1 MTSAAEKLVDP
12 KLLARLAGLGVK
24 VRQAM
29 EGVLTGQH
37 KSPHHGSSVEFAQH
51 REYAPGDE
59 IKHIDWKAYAKSD
72 RFHIKQFE
80 DETNLRTYLCVD
92 TSGSMGYRG
101 ARGTESKGRYA
112 AQMAAVLA
120 WLLLRQGDA
129 VGLLTFGERLGAYV
143 PPRARPDH
151 YWHLARTLV
160 DTPVGGQTDAVGA
173 LERVAEVAARRSLVV
188 LLTDGF
194 DFNSP
199 GRMAA
204 VARQLRRRNHRVVVF
219 QILDPDEVDFP
230 FKDLTVFEDMEVADD
245 RALADPRGMREAYLD
260 EIRAYC
266 DGLKRDLLEGDV
278 GYRRVVTST
287 PLDRTIIDALGG
299 RA

>member
-1 MTSAAEKLVDP
+1 MRPAS
-12 KLLARLAGLGVK
+12 
-24 VRQAM
+24 
-29 EGVLTGQH
+29 
-37 KSPHHGSSVEFAQH
+37 SGSSCPTDRAIAAKELETSFAAPLLVGPARMVKQ
-51 REYAPGDE
+51 PGD
-59 IKHIDWKAYAKSD
+59 WVA
-72 RFHIKQFE
+72 
-80 DETNLRTYLCVD
+80 
-92 TSGSMGYRG
+92 M
-101 ARGTESKGRYA
+101 
-112 AQMAAVLA
+112 
-120 WLLLRQGDA
+120 
-129 VGLLTFGERLGAYV
+129 
-143 PPRARPDH
+143 
-151 YWHLARTLV
+151 TLV

-260 EIRAYC
+260 EIRAYS